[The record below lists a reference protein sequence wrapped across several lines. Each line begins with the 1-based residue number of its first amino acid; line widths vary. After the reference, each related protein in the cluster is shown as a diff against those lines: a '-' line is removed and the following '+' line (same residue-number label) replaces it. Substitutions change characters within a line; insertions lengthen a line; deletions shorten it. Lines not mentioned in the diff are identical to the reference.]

1 MECCAHTT
9 GKETETQMIREL
21 SQGDVKPGLCDS
33 KVCPSCKPEG
43 EVLFLSSLLSSLP
56 QELFF
61 HSL

>member
-9 GKETETQMIREL
+9 GKETETQMIREF

-43 EVLFLSSLLSSLP
+43 EVLFLAVFTTPGTFLSFFVLL
-56 QELFF
+56 
-61 HSL
+61 